1 MWAQMFHVYLSLSFL
16 LLFLLPHCCLVLLCD
31 SVFVAV
37 LCAVG
42 SELREIQK
50 HVDALSEPTDPN
62 MVQELLWLRR
72 DVLFLEFDTAVRHC
86 MTDTFISTGN
96 MQAFRVGMGVEGW
109 EWGCVFVCVC
119 LRRGV

>member
-1 MWAQMFHVYLSLSFL
+1 MGTNVPCLSFTQFF
-16 LLFLLPHCCLVLLCD
+16 LLFLLPHCCLALFCD

-37 LCAVG
+37 LPAVG

-96 MQAFRVGMGVEGW
+96 MQAFRVGVGVW
-109 EWGCVFVCVC
+109 EWGWGFVCGG
-119 LRRGV
+119 LWRGV